1 MQSGT
6 RMLTSNFTS
15 HSGSRFSR
23 SRARSV
29 ARSRESDDSA
39 VSFPGR
45 RPFPARAFRA
55 SRGESLCGTRG
66 ARGGRD
72 TPCRR
77 ILSFRS
83 MSSRDAMPR
92 RGDRATA
99 SRSAA
104 GNEKPFRVNWK
115 YRFSTS
121 HNKTSAL
128 FEPGQIVARVGDLT
142 MGGASS
148 NLRSML
154 SEEASR
160 VRGDRLA
167 GEPSGLRLSEM
178 LKFEVPDEFAGDV
191 VVPHIATLWVL
202 DRDKDGRFSDEDIH
216 AFADEMGKYT
226 HGLVREDWKDYL
238 IGKFYMQLHDDV
250 LRPRRDE
257 PSSSADAYEEASSR
271 EPLRAFEGD
280 DRDDENVARRPSSS
294 APSVGKSEK
303 KRQKEDFTPYL
314 DWFSRVCLANEPGS
328 KAHYHASR
336 PRVAFVSVDTAHD
349 VYLAFNVRNASA
361 LTRDAADGF
370 AFQTFLET
378 LHVDAEESQLMG
390 LEEEELDDYVPL
402 ETLLKW
408 VCGVLRGYSSVNV
421 DVPAEY
427 NL

>member
-1 MQSGT
+1 
-6 RMLTSNFTS
+6 
-15 HSGSRFSR
+15 
-23 SRARSV
+23 
-29 ARSRESDDSA
+29 
-39 VSFPGR
+39 
-45 RPFPARAFRA
+45 
-55 SRGESLCGTRG
+55 
-66 ARGGRD
+66 
-72 TPCRR
+72 
-77 ILSFRS
+77 
-83 MSSRDAMPR
+83 
-92 RGDRATA
+92 
-99 SRSAA
+99 
-104 GNEKPFRVNWK
+104 
-115 YRFSTS
+115 
-121 HNKTSAL
+121 
-128 FEPGQIVARVGDLT
+128 

-148 NLRSML
+148 NLRAML

-160 VRGDRLA
+160 VRGERLA

-257 PSSSADAYEEASSR
+257 PSSSADADEEASSR
-271 EPLRAFEGD
+271 EP
-280 DRDDENVARRPSSS
+280 SSS
-294 APSVGKSEK
+294 APSVSVEK
-303 KRQKEDFTPYL
+303 KRREDFAPYVN
-314 DWFSRVCLANEPGS
+314 WFSRVCLANEPGS

-336 PRVAFVSVDTAHD
+336 PRVAFVSADTAHD

-427 NL
+427 NS

>member
-1 MQSGT
+1 
-6 RMLTSNFTS
+6 
-15 HSGSRFSR
+15 
-23 SRARSV
+23 V
-29 ARSRESDDSA
+29 AT
-39 VSFPGR
+39 GR
-45 RPFPARAFRA
+45 LP
-55 SRGESLCGTRG
+55 RG
-66 ARGGRD
+66 AR
-72 TPCRR
+72 
-77 ILSFRS
+77 
-83 MSSRDAMPR
+83 
-92 RGDRATA
+92 RATKSRFA
-99 SRSAA
+99 ST
-104 GNEKPFRVNWK
+104 GNIVFR
-115 YRFSTS
+115 RLT
-121 HNKTSAL
+121 NKTSAL